1 MKLFNRNKF
10 NKSTDEELI
19 LLYQKTKDK
28 AIVGELFNRYYHM
41 VFGVGL
47 KYLKNSDEAQDIT
60 MIAFESLFE
69 KLLQNEVRNFKSWLY
84 RLSCNE
90 CLMKLRKESKT
101 STTEIETLEYR
112 LESNSDELKEKEKQE
127 LTFSKLEEGIE
138 SLKEEQ
144 KICIRMFYLE
154 ERSYNEI
161 AAKTDFTLKQVKSF
175 IQNGKRNLKMKMQEG
190 DF

>member
-1 MKLFNRNKF
+1 MKLFNRNTFK
-10 NKSTDEELI
+10 KSSDEELI
-19 LLYQKTKDK
+19 LLYQKKKDK

-47 KYLKNSDEAQDIT
+47 KYLKNSAEAEDIT
-60 MIAFESLFE
+60 MLVFESMFD

-90 CLMKLRKESKT
+90 CLMKLRKESKNR
-101 STTEIETLEYR
+101 TTEIETLEYR
-112 LESNSDELKEKEKQE
+112 LESNTEEILEKEKKE
-127 LTFSKLEEGIE
+127 LTLNKLEESID

-161 AAKTDFTLKQVKSF
+161 AHKTEYSLKQVKSF
-175 IQNGKRNLKMKMQEG
+175 IQNGKRNLRMKMEME
-190 DF
+190 

>member
-10 NKSTDEELI
+10 TKSSDEELI

-161 AAKTDFTLKQVKSF
+161 AVKTNFTLKQVKSF
-175 IQNGKRNLKMKMQEG
+175 IQNGKRNLKMKMEEG
-190 DF
+190 EF